1 MIEDWLL
8 QDTGAEAR
16 AAVNGN
22 RILSRRNVLGDMVVV
37 LAVALLVVSKI
48 IWKKLCCCG
57 SKNVTSKNI
66 SGSGSNTKKNNC
78 GSNHSSDSDVTW

>member
-16 AAVNGN
+16 TAVN
-22 RILSRRNVLGDMVVV
+22 RILRRNVLGDMVLVV